1 MPSRTRVSRRTRTM
15 EDPFFSGLH
24 VGCPVYRLVLHSGKE
39 VVSGEAPWVLCA
51 ITEHDIEVLNAD
63 QSLRV
68 VAVKARVRT
77 MNHRSR

>member
-1 MPSRTRVSRRTRTM
+1 MPSRTRVSERTRTM

-24 VGCPVYRLVLHSGKE
+24 VGSPIHRLTLYSGKE
-39 VVSGEAPWVLCA
+39 VVSGQEPWVLCA
-51 ITEHDIEVLNAD
+51 ITEHDIEVLSAD

-77 MNHRSR
+77 INHRSR